1 MSPNVPS
8 SASTTTDE
16 PRMAAPGAKPLPVAS
31 VADTPGKLLDAM
43 VLAMASMAE
52 PGEAGRHI
60 QRIRKYLQA
69 LAGQIRISAPHA
81 HRWTDADIDAMV
93 RGAAWHDIGNAA
105 VPDRILLKPAALTAD
120 EVEVVRTHPVIG
132 RDIIDQIRRDAGV
145 ELPFL
150 SFARQIAYG
159 HHERWNGTGYPQG
172 ITGDNIP
179 ESARLMAI
187 VDAYDALTSERV
199 YRAGVPHDKAVQ
211 LIFQER
217 GAQFAPDMVDAFI
230 EVQHLFK
237 DIAQQ
242 YADTESDLQKKMEY
256 LANAIAESP

>member
-1 MSPNVPS
+1 MSPNVPLTATS
-8 SASTTTDE
+8 TDQARAAST
-16 PRMAAPGAKPLPVAS
+16 GAEPLPVAGA
-31 VADTPGKLLDAM
+31 ADMPRQLLDAM

-60 QRIRKYLQA
+60 QRIQLYLQA
-69 LAGQIRISAPHA
+69 LADQLRSTAPDT
-81 HRWTDADIDAMV
+81 HRWNDADIDAMMC
-93 RGAAWHDIGNAA
+93 GAALHDIGNSA
-105 VPDRILLKPAALTAD
+105 VPDRILLKPGGLTA
-120 EVEVVRTHPVIG
+120 EEFEVVRTHPVIG
-132 RDIIDQIRRDAGV
+132 RDIIDQFRRNAGV
-145 ELPFL
+145 ELPFMV
-150 SFARQIAYG
+150 FARQIAYG

-172 ITGDNIP
+172 ITGDHIP
-179 ESARLMAI
+179 APARLMAI
-187 VDAYDALTSERV
+187 VDAYDALTSDRV

-230 EVQHLFK
+230 EVQHLFQ

-242 YADTESDLQKKMEY
+242 HADTESDLQKKMEY

>member
-8 SASTTTDE
+8 TATSTDDVLLAETGAEVFPTASL
-16 PRMAAPGAKPLPVAS
+16 AN
-31 VADTPGKLLDAM
+31 TPGPLLDAM

-52 PGEAGRHI
+52 PGEAGHHI
-60 QRIRKYLQA
+60 QRIQLYLQA
-69 LAGQIRISAPHA
+69 LARQLRSSAPDTHG
-81 HRWTDADIDAMV
+81 WTDVEIDAMKL
-93 RGAAWHDIGNAA
+93 GAALHDIGNSA
-105 VPDRILLKPAALTAD
+105 VPDRILLKPGRLTPE

-132 RDIIDQIRRDAGV
+132 RDIIDQIRRNAGV
-145 ELPFL
+145 ELPFMV
-150 SFARQIAYG
+150 FARQIAYG
-159 HHERWNGTGYPQG
+159 HHERWDGTGYPQG

-179 ESARLMAI
+179 ASARLMAI
-187 VDAYDALTSERV
+187 VDAYDALTSDRV
-199 YRAGVPHDKAVQ
+199 YRDGVPHDKAVQ

-230 EVQHLFK
+230 EVQHLFQ

-242 YADTESDLQKKMEY
+242 HADSESDLQKKMEY